1 MLQACS
7 TTSVYEK
14 PTENQTNA
22 TATIEIKH
30 FRTKAAEDIAS
41 CISQGLPLFCSDRI
55 CQFFLEWYS
64 GRCFLCISVLRT
76 ICWEIKACNLN
87 IILTRE
93 VRGVSDQVLN
103 ARAFDSTAAFI
114 SCWVVSGTRV
124 TRSCVAY
131 CCLLAESCS
140 WDGLLDCADQNTL
153 LWKTRQIHCRWKAW
167 WYCGALQQMSER
179 T

>member
-1 MLQACS
+1 MVL
-7 TTSVYEK
+7 
-14 PTENQTNA
+14 
-22 TATIEIKH
+22 
-30 FRTKAAEDIAS
+30 RT
-41 CISQGLPLFCSDRI
+41 LFFCY
-55 CQFFLEWYS
+55 C
-64 GRCFLCISVLRT
+64 GISVLRT
-76 ICWEIKACNLN
+76 MCWEIKACNLN

-103 ARAFDSTAAFI
+103 ARAFDSAAAFI

-167 WYCGALQQMSER
+167 WYCGARQQMSER
-179 T
+179 TERHLAGRNFRMDAERAKAAYRNTT